1 MMLPLKTVRLRM
13 SSNEQLKLIEQNA
26 KWVKSKID
34 ETVYSLNYETY
45 KAQIDTN
52 ELESK
57 KYEAIS
63 NYNTNLT
70 FDSTSYEKE
79 LIAQD
84 TTDLEE
90 KRVRW
95 HESLSK
101 DVYIEEALNVLEDL
115 KTAYPIKKVAS
126 NSTELKT
133 FMSHKSNS
141 LKQLALQKF
150 KKDFWGVFSFYF
162 IVLVGLVSV
171 FAYVFA
177 PDDSQYANQ
186 MHLAIHSKRPGFK
199 VTMLTIPS
207 KIKVNQS
214 GFDRLFF
221 GKKNTDT
228 EIPISAFEIKDTVLI
243 YKEYASDGLEGAEKT
258 IKRSAFPNNSPK
270 DFIQEKSF
278 LFGTDKYGRDLIS
291 RVLVGARISFFI
303 GFVAVMISLLIGIFM
318 GSIAGYFGGKV
329 DAIIMWIINV
339 TWSIPTLLLVI
350 AITLA
355 LGKGFWQVFIAVGL
369 TMWVEVARVVRGQI
383 ISAKEMQY
391 VTAAR
396 ALGFND
402 FRIITKHILPNI
414 MAPVIVI
421 SAANFA
427 AAILIESGLS
437 FLGIGAQP
445 PMASWGAMIKD
456 HYNYIILGKPY
467 LAIIPGLCIMS
478 LVMAFMLI
486 GNALRDALDVKN

>member
-1 MMLPLKTVRLRM
+1 
-13 SSNEQLKLIEQNA
+13 
-26 KWVKSKID
+26 
-34 ETVYSLNYETY
+34 
-45 KAQIDTN
+45 
-52 ELESK
+52 
-57 KYEAIS
+57 
-63 NYNTNLT
+63 
-70 FDSTSYEKE
+70 
-79 LIAQD
+79 
-84 TTDLEE
+84 
-90 KRVRW
+90 
-95 HESLSK
+95 
-101 DVYIEEALNVLEDL
+101 
-115 KTAYPIKKVAS
+115 
-126 NSTELKT
+126 
-133 FMSHKSNS
+133 MSHKSNS

-150 KKDFWGVFSFYF
+150 KKNFWGVFSFFF
-162 IVLVGLVSV
+162 IIFVGLISV

-177 PDDSQYANQ
+177 PDNTQYANQ
-186 MHLAIHSKRPGFK
+186 MHLAIHSKKPGFK

-207 KIKVNQS
+207 QIKVKQ
-214 GFDRLFF
+214 GIMDKIFF

-228 EIPISAFEIKDTVLI
+228 EVPISEYRINDEALMYT
-243 YKEYASDGLEGAEKT
+243 EYASDGLEGAEKT
-258 IKRSAFPNNSPK
+258 IQLTTFSNKVVDDYVK
-270 DFIQEKSF
+270 GKTF
-278 LFGTDKYGRDLIS
+278 LFGTDKYGRDLLS
-291 RVLVGARISFFI
+291 RILVGARISFFI
-303 GFVAVMISLLIGIFM
+303 GFVAVFISLVIGVFM

-329 DAIIMWIINV
+329 DAIIMWVINV

-383 ISAKEMQY
+383 ISVKEMQY

-396 ALGFND
+396 ALGYND

>member
-1 MMLPLKTVRLRM
+1 MG
-13 SSNEQLKLIEQNA
+13 
-26 KWVKSKID
+26 
-34 ETVYSLNYETY
+34 
-45 KAQIDTN
+45 
-52 ELESK
+52 
-57 KYEAIS
+57 
-63 NYNTNLT
+63 
-70 FDSTSYEKE
+70 
-79 LIAQD
+79 
-84 TTDLEE
+84 
-90 KRVRW
+90 
-95 HESLSK
+95 
-101 DVYIEEALNVLEDL
+101 
-115 KTAYPIKKVAS
+115 
-126 NSTELKT
+126 
-133 FMSHKSNS
+133 HKSNS

-150 KKDFWGVFSFYF
+150 KKNFWGVFSFWF
-162 IVLVGLVSV
+162 IVFVGFISV

-177 PDDSQYANQ
+177 PDNSQYANQ
-186 MHLAIHSKRPGFK
+186 MHLAIHSKKPGFK
-199 VTMLTIPS
+199 VAMLTMPS
-207 KIKVNQS
+207 QLEVKQS
-214 GFDRLFF
+214 VFDKLFF

-228 EIPISAFEIKDTVLI
+228 EVPITEYVIQDETLI
-243 YKEYASDGLEGAEKT
+243 YTEYASDGLEGVEKEIPLNT
-258 IKRSAFPNNSPK
+258 FPNN
-270 DFIQEKSF
+270 DATGFIKEKSF
-278 LFGTDKYGRDLIS
+278 LFGTDKYGRDLLS

-303 GFVAVMISLLIGIFM
+303 GFVAVFISLVIGIFM
-318 GSIAGYFGGKV
+318 GSVAGYFGGKV

-383 ISAKEMQY
+383 ISTKEMQY

-402 FRIITKHILPNI
+402 YRIIAKHILPNI

-486 GNALRDALDVKN
+486 GNALRDALDVKS